1 MNTIIKTLTE
11 KYEKEGYETARKFYE
26 SWENDGHELSDREVI
41 LVRLFMAK
49 LCVLN
54 DDIEYAGSFFNVA
67 VKHSKKVPVK
77 ANPEQAASV
86 RRASASAGGLF
97 DDIVKMIP
105 IPGQDFEMLSTPVTQ
120 KLYEAVMGTNPS
132 HFKGDDLLPVESV
145 SWYDAVFF
153 CNKLSIMEGLEP
165 VYSINGKTEFR
176 SLDTVPEVNT
186 SASGYRLPTVEE
198 WKYAARGG
206 ENYKYAGSD
215 DLGEVGWYDGNSY
228 GATHPVA
235 RKKANGYGLYDM
247 SGNVWEWCSDW
258 YGNYSSS
265 SQTNP
270 TGPNSGSDRVFRGG
284 SWNCNAG
291 YCRSSFRNKL
301 IPVIRLFT
309 LGLRLVL
316 VP

>member
-11 KYEKEGYETARKFYE
+11 KYEKEGYEAARKFYE

-67 VKHSKKVPVK
+67 VKHSKKSPVK

-105 IPGQDFEMLSTPVTQ
+105 IPGQNFEMLSTPVTQ
-120 KLYEAVMGTNPS
+120 KLYEAVMRTNPS

-145 SWYDAVFF
+145 SWYDAIIF
-153 CNKLSIMEGLEP
+153 CNMLSIMEGLEP
-165 VYSINGKTEFR
+165 VYNISENTY
-176 SLDTVPEVNT
+176 VNT
-186 SASGYRLPTVEE
+186 SASGYRLPTVNE
-198 WKYAARGG
+198 WEYAARGG
-206 ENYKYAGSD
+206 EDYKYAGSD
-215 DLGEVGWYDGNSY
+215 DLDEVGWYKNNSN

-235 RKKANGYGLYDM
+235 QKKANAYGLYDM
-247 SGNVWEWCSDW
+247 RGNVEEWCWDASNSGNR
-258 YGNYSSS
+258 YY
-265 SQTNP
+265 
-270 TGPNSGSDRVFRGG
+270 RGG
-284 SWNCNAG
+284 SYGSNSGLNCEVGGRCTSGAG
-291 YCRSSFRNKL
+291 DQSRSIGFRIVCSAK
-301 IPVIRLFT
+301 
-309 LGLRLVL
+309 
-316 VP
+316 